1 MSFIN
6 LHELIKI
13 VPDLINLFLP
23 GYVFILVYGWMKAK
37 KYDVSILIVSS
48 LFLSYTISIFYTVVH
63 DIILSDYNFNEALKS
78 LIYISSGLIF
88 SLIIVFL
95 QNTKVFKKILRKLNH
110 KALHDDI
117 FDNILDYNNKTILQI
132 YMKNSPVLYIGS
144 FKVREEKG
152 IDSYISLIEHIA
164 IDSKTK
170 ETVFDPEENGL
181 NSSVIINLRDVE
193 RIEVIYEKDS
203 DLWNYLIN

>member
-152 IDSYISLIEHIA
+152 IDSYISLIEYIA

>member
-1 MSFIN
+1 MSLIN

-152 IDSYISLIEHIA
+152 IDSYISLIEYIA

>member
-1 MSFIN
+1 MSLIN

-132 YMKNSPVLYIGS
+132 YMKNSPVLYIGNQ
-144 FKVREEKG
+144 
-152 IDSYISLIEHIA
+152 SYRLFHS
-164 IDSKTK
+164 
-170 ETVFDPEENGL
+170 
-181 NSSVIINLRDVE
+181 
-193 RIEVIYEKDS
+193 
-203 DLWNYLIN
+203 YL

>member
-13 VPDLINLFLP
+13 VPDLVNLFLP
-23 GYVFILVYGWMKAK
+23 GYVFVLVYGWMKAK

-63 DIILSDYNFNEALKS
+63 DIILSDYDFSEAFKS

-88 SLIIVFL
+88 SLIIIFL
-95 QNTKVFKKILRKLNH
+95 QNTKAFKKMLRKLNH

-117 FDNILDYNNKTILQI
+117 FDNILDYSNKMILQV
-132 YMKNSPVLYIGS
+132 YMKNSPVLYIGT

-152 IDSYISLIEHIA
+152 IDSYISLIEYVS

-170 ETVFDPEENGL
+170 ETIFSPEEDGL
-181 NSSVIINLRDVE
+181 NSSVIINLRDIE
-193 RIEVIYEKDS
+193 RIEVIYGKDS
-203 DLWNYLIN
+203 KHWNYLSR